1 MQIDPIAAAG
11 GADRQSLDVAV
22 VVAAVLLLGW
32 LPDLIWLARN
42 DWSLPGGGAVVARVP
57 WPAAVGVRVWGC
69 GQA

>member
-22 VVAAVLLLGW
+22 VVAVLLLGW

-42 DWSLPGGGAVVARVP
+42 DWSLPGGGAAVARVP
-57 WPAAVGVRVWGC
+57 WPAAVGVRMWGC